1 MTTLKKDI
9 VVIGGGPAGYIA
21 AIKAA
26 RLGADVLLAEE
37 NQVGGTC
44 LNRGCIPTKYYAQ
57 SAHTIL
63 SLAEAS
69 SRGIKVADPTVTID
83 MKQAL
88 AGKNK
93 TVRKLTSGVQGL
105 LKQAGVTVVNQRAT
119 VTKDKGVRLQDG
131 TMIESGAVIVATGS
145 QSVRIPVE
153 GIDSPLVLDSDRFLD
168 LDHVPKRLAVIGGG
182 VIGVEFAAIYQAFG
196 SKVTIIEAQ
205 PNILPMFDKQAVETV
220 AAVLRKRGITIHV
233 SSEVLRIDTK
243 DKEASV
249 VLANGTSV
257 DADLILLAVGRKSNL
272 CCIDGDASLKTDR
285 GRIVTDETGMTSHSG
300 IYAAGDVTGRKLLA
314 HAAYQMGETVAHN
327 ACVDTRI
334 INAPKKKFCLDIV
347 PSVVYSI
354 PEVASV
360 GLTEEEASAIYDT
373 VVGKFPLSANG
384 RALSGG
390 EPDGFV
396 KVVAD
401 KKYGQILGVCCV
413 GMFASEIINE
423 AAMAMRHE
431 LTVHE
436 VAETVHGHPTV
447 SEALKEAAAMCI
459 GQCYHWSS

>member
-69 SRGIKVADPTVTID
+69 FRGIKVADPTVTID

-249 VLANGTSV
+249 VLANGTNV
-257 DADLILLAVGRKSNL
+257 DADLMLLAVGR
-272 CCIDGDASLKTDR
+272 
-285 GRIVTDETGMTSHSG
+285 
-300 IYAAGDVTGRKLLA
+300 
-314 HAAYQMGETVAHN
+314 
-327 ACVDTRI
+327 
-334 INAPKKKFCLDIV
+334 
-347 PSVVYSI
+347 
-354 PEVASV
+354 
-360 GLTEEEASAIYDT
+360 
-373 VVGKFPLSANG
+373 
-384 RALSGG
+384 
-390 EPDGFV
+390 
-396 KVVAD
+396 
-401 KKYGQILGVCCV
+401 
-413 GMFASEIINE
+413 
-423 AAMAMRHE
+423 
-431 LTVHE
+431 
-436 VAETVHGHPTV
+436 
-447 SEALKEAAAMCI
+447 
-459 GQCYHWSS
+459 